1 MEWPR
6 VTDLKGLWA
15 SLLWAPVLLS
25 LACNGDAVTPPRII
39 VAGDAEGPLPPC
51 FGVYCDLI
59 ALERY
64 GMDPFYRKIVVTHLI
79 PVVGS
84 HQVQDG
90 AFKLA
95 VQIADSMIGDR
106 PQWWGFLV
114 EAGAFLAIMSVNEVT
129 TDIPEHKFLSNDPRT
144 DWDTRARGLG
154 ATPSN
159 PITTVGEENLL
170 CLPNDV
176 YLGERILVHEF
187 AHSIHRLIINQVAPT
202 FEAEL
207 EATYQMAR
215 GEGLWVDTYADE
227 NRFEYWA
234 EGVQSWFNANQ
245 SAQAGIHNDVNTRDE
260 LLDYDPRLHALIAEY
275 FPETSWSPT
284 CPSG

>member
-1 MEWPR
+1 MERPR
-6 VTDLKGLWA
+6 VTDLKRLRA

-25 LACNGDAVTPPRII
+25 LACNGDAVAPPRVI
-39 VAGDAEGPLPPC
+39 VPGDKAEPLAPC
-51 FGVYCDLI
+51 FGPYCDLI
-59 ALERY
+59 ALGRY

-90 AFKLA
+90 AFELA
-95 VQIADSMIGDR
+95 VQVADSMIGDR

-114 EAGAFLAIMSVNEVT
+114 EAEAFLAIMSVNEVT
-129 TDIPEHKFLSNDPRT
+129 TDIPEHRFLANDPVT
-144 DWDTRARGLG
+144 NWDSRARGLG

-170 CLPNDV
+170 CLSTDA
-176 YLGERILVHEF
+176 YRGESILVHEF
-187 AHSIHRLIINQVAPT
+187 AHSMHRLIINNVAPN

-207 EATYQMAR
+207 ESTYQLAR
-215 GEGLWVDTYADE
+215 GGGLWVDTYADE

-245 SAQAGIHNDVNTRDE
+245 SAQAGIHNDVDTRDE
-260 LLDYDPRLHALIAEY
+260 LLDYDPRLHALISQY